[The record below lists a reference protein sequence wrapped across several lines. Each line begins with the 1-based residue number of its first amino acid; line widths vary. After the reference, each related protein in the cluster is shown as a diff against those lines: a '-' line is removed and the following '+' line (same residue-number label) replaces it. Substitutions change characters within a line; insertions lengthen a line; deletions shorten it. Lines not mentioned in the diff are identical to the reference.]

1 MLWLPKTVA
10 ALRMTFV
17 IQIFVLVPSQM
28 MICLHVSFVD
38 RHIIGRPP
46 FHIRV
51 LCYQI
56 RLTDYKLVHMTYNFV
71 TEDLRYLPHKDLI
84 WHRAIAICS
93 QPRSKV
99 LPATNL
105 KMI

>member
-1 MLWLPKTVA
+1 
-10 ALRMTFV
+10 
-17 IQIFVLVPSQM
+17 

-105 KMI
+105 KMIWDGNDYGRMANNTVQGLVSTAIRNRP